1 MNPYKIKLFRWF
13 SLHLEHK
20 LNGFSNPFHQLV
32 EGASLGV
39 AAGECG
45 HGCHKE
51 ALGIAFHNHVE
62 FTCHWKGLSAFT
74 LLAFV
79 GQCPCHWVAR

>member
-1 MNPYKIKLFRWF
+1 
-13 SLHLEHK
+13 
-20 LNGFSNPFHQLV
+20 
-32 EGASLGV
+32 LGV